1 MGSFPIC
8 TPITKWKN
16 KSSRNEN
23 NSRIEAELQRANQK
37 GRMLKTNGINAFL
50 LTGGFLFKRDLKRL
64 IQHSSKG
71 LFLVAQG
78 VHP

>member
-1 MGSFPIC
+1 
-8 TPITKWKN
+8 
-16 KSSRNEN
+16 
-23 NSRIEAELQRANQK
+23 
-37 GRMLKTNGINAFL
+37 MLKTNGINEFL

-64 IQHSSKG
+64 IQHSLKG